1 MLNSVTFSRFRP
13 IVIVMFVLAIANNK
27 GGSGKT
33 TIATHI
39 AARYARIGK
48 RTALAD
54 VDRQKS
60 AMTWLK
66 RRPRSVVSIQAV
78 DLVKDGKIPKKAEIL
93 IVDGVASMRRELVQQ
108 VVKQADS
115 LLIPVLPSAF
125 DEDGTR
131 RFLKPLGGIKQVQKN
146 KRDIGFIANRVKL
159 NTRSHLRV
167 REFLSAWEYPI
178 VAELRDTLQY
188 ANAAAEG
195 LTLFDQHQTARVQ
208 TYSAEWEPIFAH
220 IDRQL

>member
-1 MLNSVTFSRFRP
+1 
-13 IVIVMFVLAIANNK
+13 MFVLAIANNK
-27 GGSGKT
+27 GGCGKT

-39 AARYARIGK
+39 AAHYARIGK

-66 RRPRSVVSIQAV
+66 RRPESAVSIQAV
-78 DLVKDGKIPKKAEIL
+78 DLVKDDKIPKKAEIL
-93 IVDGVASMRRELVQQ
+93 IVDGVASMRRELVSQ
-108 VVKQADS
+108 VVKQADT

-131 RFLKPLGGIKQVQKN
+131 RFMKQLVSVKQVQKN
-146 KRDIGFIANRVKL
+146 KRDIGFIANRVKP
-159 NTRSHLRV
+159 NTNAHLRM
-167 REFLSAWEYPI
+167 REFLSTWQYPVI
-178 VAELRDTLQY
+178 AELRDTLQY

-195 LTLFDQHQTARVQ
+195 LTLFDQRQTARLQ
-208 TYSAEWEPIFAH
+208 SYTAEWEPIFKH
-220 IDRQL
+220 IDSRL

>member
-1 MLNSVTFSRFRP
+1 
-13 IVIVMFVLAIANNK
+13 MFVLAIANNK
-27 GGSGKT
+27 GGCGKT

-39 AARYARIGK
+39 AAHYARSGK

-60 AMTWLK
+60 AMTWLR
-66 RRPRSVVSIQAV
+66 RRPKSAVSIQAV
-78 DLVKDGKIPKKAEIL
+78 DLVKDDKIPRKAEIL

-108 VVKQADS
+108 VVRQADS

-131 RFLKPLGGIKQVQKN
+131 RFMKQLAGLKQIQKN
-146 KRDIGFIANRVKL
+146 KRDIAFIANRVKP
-159 NTRSHLRV
+159 NTRSSLRL
-167 REFLSAWEYPI
+167 REFLSAWPYPVI
-178 VAELRDTLQY
+178 AELRDTLQY

-195 LTLFDQHQTARVQ
+195 LTLFDQRQTARLQ
-208 TYSAEWEPIFAH
+208 AYRAEWTPIFRH
-220 IDRQL
+220 IDNQI

>member
-1 MLNSVTFSRFRP
+1 
-13 IVIVMFVLAIANNK
+13 MFILAIANNK
-27 GGSGKT
+27 GGCGKT

-39 AARYARIGK
+39 ATHYARIGK

-66 RRPRSVVSIQAV
+66 RRPKSAVSIQAV
-78 DLVKDGKIPKKAEIL
+78 DLTKDDKIPKKAEIL
-93 IVDGVASMRRELVQQ
+93 IVDGVAAMRRELVRQ
-108 VVKQADS
+108 VVKQADA

-131 RFLKPLGGIKQVQKN
+131 RFLKQLSGLKQVQKN
-146 KRDIGFIANRVKL
+146 KRDIGFIANRVKP
-159 NTRSHLRV
+159 NTRSHLRL
-167 REFLSAWEYPI
+167 RDFLSEWTYPV

-195 LTLFDQHQTARVQ
+195 LTLFDQRQTARIQ
-208 TYSAEWEPIFAH
+208 PYMKEWEPIFRH
-220 IDRQL
+220 IDSRL